1 MSKTHRR
8 HRQRRGKLSRRMKKR
23 GGGPHSSG
31 PKKVHISSI
40 IGRKIKG
47 RASFFEHAKVFNPNL
62 NNKPTTYTRK
72 GPNTIFTIPTTAGLT
87 KFTVDTKLDEEEQH
101 KAFAIFNDNF
111 RTIQDF
117 FIHSNMLG
125 SDQGHNGRWMCVTAG
140 DGNWRP
146 SGPHAGSWTMLP
158 KEVKCS
164 TVNDDDFVN
173 SVEGKR
179 VISSENEAGIFWLPE
194 NYELMRR
201 VPPGA
206 LVIGV
211 TK

>member
-1 MSKTHRR
+1 MSKTYRR
-8 HRQRRGKLSRRMKKR
+8 SRQRRNKLSKKR

-31 PKKVHISSI
+31 HKKVRISSI

-47 RASFFEHAKVFNPNL
+47 RASFFEHDKVFNPKL

-101 KAFAIFNDNF
+101 KAFTIFNDKF

-117 FIHSNMLG
+117 FINKLHSNMLG
-125 SDQGHNGRWMCVTAG
+125 SDQGHNGRWICVKVG
-140 DGNWRP
+140 VGNWNP
-146 SGPHAGSWTMLP
+146 KDGSWEMLP
-158 KEVKCS
+158 KEVECS
-164 TVNDDDFVN
+164 TVNNNDGFVI
-173 SVEGKR
+173 SDEGKR

-194 NYELMRR
+194 NYELMIL

-206 LVIGV
+206 SVIM
-211 TK
+211 